1 MTPEELFGMALGL
14 SRPWK
19 VESSVIEG
27 GELRIRIGFEKGA
40 KFEGLPVHD
49 TVDRSWRHLN
59 FWQYATVLTARVPRV
74 KGKDGKVTQVEVPWA
89 RPGSGFTALFEA
101 VALTMMRS
109 CPVCETARILGVDDM
124 ALWRL
129 LERSVSRA
137 RAGSDHS
144 WVRRVAVDETS
155 CRRGQDYISVFVDQD
170 ARRVLFACRGHAA
183 SSIEAF
189 KKDLIEHGGD
199 PARIEAFSCDMGPS
213 FLSGISKHFPQSQVV
228 LDKFHLVKMLSEAV
242 ERTRKEDTRL
252 QRSSKGSRFL
262 WLKNPSRLSERE
274 RRELGR
280 LRQEPAFAKTAE
292 AYRLRLAFQEV
303 FSVESRS
310 AERALDAWFDAALD
324 CGVVAVERVAESFL
338 KAKDK
343 ILSWFQNRISNG
355 VLEGLNSVLQS
366 AKRRARGYANPNHMI
381 LVSYLMHGKLPLSE
395 PHQTRHP
402 STAITHSM

>member
-14 SRPWK
+14 SLPWK

-27 GELRIRIGFEKGA
+27 GELRIRIGFERGV
-40 KFEGLPVHD
+40 KFDGLPVHD
-49 TVDRSWRHLN
+49 TVERSWRHLN

-74 KGKDGKVTQVEVPWA
+74 KDKDGKVTQVEVPWA

-109 CPVCETARILGVDDM
+109 CPVSETARILGVDDM

-129 LERSVSRA
+129 LERSVTRA
-137 RAGSDHS
+137 RAEADYSS
-144 WVRRVAVDETS
+144 VRRVGVDETS
-155 CRRGQDYISVFVDQD
+155 CRKGQDYISVFVDLD
-170 ARRVLFACRGHAA
+170 ARRVLFACRGRAA
-183 SSIEAF
+183 SSVEKF
-189 KKDLIEHGGD
+189 KKDLIEHGGS
-199 PARIEAFSCDMGPS
+199 PKGIEAFSCDMGPA
-213 FLSGISKHFPQSQVV
+213 FISGIGEHFPDSAVV
-228 LDKFHLVKMLSEAV
+228 LDKFHLVKMLGEAV

-252 QRSSKGSRFL
+252 QRSSKGARFL

-274 RRELGR
+274 QRELRR

-303 FSVESRS
+303 FTVESSS
-310 AERALDAWFDAALD
+310 AERILDAWLDAALN

-338 KAKDK
+338 KARDK

-355 VLEGLNSVLQS
+355 ILEALNSVLQS

-381 LVSYLMHGKLPLSE
+381 LVSYLMHGKFDLSA
-395 PHQTRHP
+395 HRAARRA
-402 STAITHSM
+402 STSITHSM

>member
-14 SRPWK
+14 SLPWK

-49 TVDRSWRHLN
+49 TVERSWRHLN
-59 FWQYATVLTARVPRV
+59 FWQYATYLTARVPRV
-74 KGKDGKVTQVEVPWA
+74 KGEDGKVTQVEVPWA
-89 RPGSGFTALFEA
+89 RPGSGFTALLEA

-109 CPVCETARILGVDDM
+109 CPVSETARILGVDDM

-129 LERSVSRA
+129 LERSVTRA
-137 RAGSDHS
+137 KAGADYSS
-144 WVRRVAVDETS
+144 VRRVGVDETS
-155 CRRGQDYISVFVDQD
+155 CRRGQDYISVFVDLD
-170 ARRVLFACRGHAA
+170 ARRVLFACRGRAA
-183 SSIEAF
+183 SSVEMF
-189 KKDLIEHGGD
+189 KKDLIEHGGS
-199 PARIEAFSCDMGPS
+199 PERIEAFSCDMGPA
-213 FLSGISKHFPQSQVV
+213 FISGIGEHFPDSAVV
-228 LDKFHLVKMLSEAV
+228 LDKFHLVKMLSGAV

-252 QRSSKGSRFL
+252 QRSSKGARFL
-262 WLKNPSRLSERE
+262 WLKNPSRLSDEERC
-274 RRELGR
+274 ELRR

-303 FSVESRS
+303 FTVESGN
-310 AERALDAWFDAALD
+310 AERILDAWLDAALD

-338 KAKDK
+338 KAKDM

-355 VLEGLNSVLQS
+355 ILEALNSVLQS

-381 LVSYLMHGKLPLSE
+381 LVSYLMHGKLELSA
-395 PHQTRHP
+395 HCVGRRA
-402 STAITHSM
+402 STSTTHTK